1 MSALATVHFT
11 PEEYLQ
17 LEIAAEYKSQYI
29 AGEIFAMAG
38 AQPVHVRV
46 TNNILA
52 ALHQRFRSRPC
63 DVFNSDMRVRSETG
77 EMYTYP
83 DVSALCGEP
92 HFEGSKNDPPSLL
105 NPQVIVEV
113 LSRSTQDFD
122 RGDKFARYRKIVS
135 LTDYLLV
142 STDEPR
148 VEQHIRLPSGIWT
161 REDRGDL
168 DGVVHLASLD
178 CDLPLAEIYEKVAFH
193 A

>member
-1 MSALATVHFT
+1 MTALFKLHFT
-11 PEEYLQ
+11 PEEYLE

-38 AQPVHVRV
+38 AHPIHVKI

-52 ALHQRFRSRPC
+52 ALHQRFRGRPG
-63 DVFNSDMRVRSETG
+63 DVFNSDMRVRSASG

-92 HFEGSKNDPPSLL
+92 QFEGNKDDPPSLL

-122 RGDKFARYRKIVS
+122 RGDKFARYRKIGT
-135 LTDYLLV
+135 LTDYLPV
-142 STDEPR
+142 STDGPR
-148 VEQHIRLPSGIWT
+148 VEQHVRLPSGIWT
-161 REDRGDL
+161 REERSDLGDF
-168 DGVVHLASLD
+168 VHLASLD
-178 CDLPLAEIYEKVAFH
+178 CELPLSEIYERIVFPA
-193 A
+193 